1 MSNGTKGRRSD
12 CRTAIEKCC
21 FVILLLNLTGREAF
35 IIICDYIHWLTS
47 VGVFVICTHSSVC
60 DELSKA
66 LFLEY
71 VTGLDLF
78 FCKVLIALQRLKKE
92 EANRYHNK

>member
-12 CRTAIEKCC
+12 CRTANEKCC

-78 FCKVLIALQRLKKE
+78 FLQSSYCITKIE
-92 EANRYHNK
+92 EGRGQ